1 MPLRI
6 LTGAEVTRLLPMAR
20 CITAMEEALAALAAG
35 TASQP
40 LRLMLRLP
48 GEMGVFGVMPAV
60 TDGPGGFGLKAI
72 SVYPGNEGTRYD
84 SHQGAVLLFEPR
96 HGTLAAILDATAVT
110 AIRTAAVSAV
120 ATKLLANP
128 GPADLA
134 LLGSGVQA
142 RTHLEAMHV
151 VRPLQRVRVWSPN
164 ADRRRA
170 FVEWAQRHVGI
181 GVEPLDS
188 PQAAVTGASLICT
201 VSASKTPILAS
212 EWVSRGTHVNAVGS
226 SRPETRELDGDLIVR
241 ARLFTDR
248 RESLLNE
255 AGDFL
260 IPRASGLI
268 TDGHLL
274 GELGDLLLD
283 RVAGRAADTDVTVF
297 KSLGLAVEDV
307 AAASLVHAEAERLGV
322 GTVVEL
328 GGVRE

>member
-35 TASQP
+35 KASQP
-40 LRLMLRLP
+40 LRTVLRLP
-48 GEMGVFGVMPAV
+48 GETGVFGVMPAV

-72 SVYPGNEGTRYD
+72 SVIPGNEGTRFD
-84 SHQGAVLLFEPR
+84 SHQGAVLLFEPQ

-142 RTHLEAMHV
+142 RTHLEAMGV
-151 VRPLQRVRVWSPN
+151 VRPLRRVRVWSPN

-170 FVEWAQRHVGI
+170 FTEWARDHLGI
-181 GVEPLDS
+181 GVEPMDS
-188 PQAAVTGASLICT
+188 PQAAAAEASLICT
-201 VSASKTPILAS
+201 MTSAKTPILSS
-212 EWVSRGTHVNAVGS
+212 EWVSPGTHINAVGS
-226 SRPETRELDGDLIVR
+226 SRPDTRELDGALIAR

-260 IPRASGLI
+260 IPLASGQI
-268 TDGHLL
+268 TSAHLL

-283 RVAGRAADTDVTVF
+283 RVAGHVADTDVTVF

-307 AAASLVHAEAERLGV
+307 AAANVVNAEAERLGV

-328 GGVRE
+328 GGIRE